1 MEGFRYDNLGRLVC
15 GRDRAGLITNNLYDE
30 MGRVVKAFDNADY
43 GNATNA
49 EEHNSQNQSGI
60 LFPVAEEISR
70 TETDLIA
77 MIKTTGKEKDYE
89 LIEYILNVN
98 TQYTQ
103 VLMELNE
110 NGAMDAVYTYG
121 VSRLTEDRFTG
132 ESNFYLYDPAENV
145 AGITDQDG
153 CLWKSYRYD
162 VFGNATLGSPQY
174 DNEYAFNAESYN
186 PNIRSQYLRVRY
198 YDMVKG
204 NFLMEDSYLE

>member
-1 MEGFRYDNLGRLVC
+1 LKDNSGNGNGNSGNNGNGSDNNKENSKSEGTD
-15 GRDRAGLITNNLYDE
+15 DAG
-30 MGRVVKAFDNADY
+30 Y
-43 GNATNA
+43 GNATNT

-60 LFPVAEEISR
+60 LFPAAGEINR

-121 VSRLTEDRFTG
+121 VSRLTEERFTG
-132 ESNFYLYDPAENV
+132 ESN
-145 AGITDQDG
+145 
-153 CLWKSYRYD
+153 
-162 VFGNATLGSPQY
+162 
-174 DNEYAFNAESYN
+174 
-186 PNIRSQYLRVRY
+186 
-198 YDMVKG
+198 
-204 NFLMEDSYLE
+204 